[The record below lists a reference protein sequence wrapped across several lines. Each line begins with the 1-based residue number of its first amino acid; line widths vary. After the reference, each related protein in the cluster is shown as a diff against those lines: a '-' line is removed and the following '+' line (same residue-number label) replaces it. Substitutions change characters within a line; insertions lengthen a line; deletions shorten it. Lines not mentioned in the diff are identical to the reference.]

1 VLESSA
7 FSQVAIGVRPQ
18 PETVAKP
25 MKKLDGYRV
34 ARPVLTKTYYEQE
47 GWTYKTKV
55 PGFRHVSC
63 VKRTLLP
70 EGGDS
75 SKTTQHQLMQ
85 TIFSDGLAYVS
96 IFVEPY
102 DPSVHRKEMLM
113 SMGATQTLMRRHGT
127 WWVTAVGEVPPAT
140 LREFVQGLERKK

>member
-1 VLESSA
+1 
-7 FSQVAIGVRPQ
+7 
-18 PETVAKP
+18 VAKP

-34 ARPVLTKTYYEQE
+34 ERPVLTKTYYEQE
-47 GWTYKTKV
+47 GWTYKNKV
-55 PGFRHVSC
+55 PGFRHVGC
-63 VKRTLLP
+63 VKRTLVP

-75 SKTTQHQLMQ
+75 SKTVQHQLMQ

-102 DPSVHRKEMLM
+102 DPSWHRKEMLM

-127 WWVTAVGEVPPAT
+127 WWITAVGEVPPAT

>member
-1 VLESSA
+1 
-7 FSQVAIGVRPQ
+7 
-18 PETVAKP
+18 

-34 ARPVLTKTYYEQE
+34 ERPVLTKTYYEQE
-47 GWTYKTKV
+47 GWTYKNKV
-55 PGFRHVSC
+55 PGFRHVGC
-63 VKRTLLP
+63 VKRTLVP

-75 SKTTQHQLMQ
+75 SKTAQHQLMQ

-102 DPSVHRKEMLM
+102 DPAMHRKEMLM
-113 SMGATQTLMRRHGT
+113 SMGATQTLMRRHGA
-127 WWVTAVGEVPPAT
+127 WWITAVGEVPPAT